1 MCRKVGPFIPI
12 AFAFE
17 PSICNK
23 KPTHVFNPCGHVAS
37 REICDYWSNLSVY
50 NRNISLNEK
59 SACCP
64 YCAVELIPIN
74 IGNNKCYSRLILQ
87 TESGQW
93 SDNDEQF
100 DNNNSN
106 NNHYNHSN
114 NIVLDSK
121 KNLEILQESQQ
132 ELFNREN
139 LASMTD
145 TINIY
150 KSSFLYPRYSTVDN
164 I

>member
-1 MCRKVGPFIPI
+1 VPI

-37 REICDYWSNLSVY
+37 REVCEYWSNMSIY
-50 NRNISLNEK
+50 NRNISSNSK
-59 SACCP
+59 SNMCP
-64 YCAVELIPIN
+64 YCATELIPVRQSDN
-74 IGNNKCYSRLILQ
+74 RCYSRLILQ

-93 SDNDEQF
+93 IDDEEC
-100 DNNNSN
+100 NNF
-106 NNHYNHSN
+106 
-114 NIVLDSK
+114 VDSITNK
-121 KNLEILQESQQ
+121 RDINTLKESQQ

-145 TINIY
+145 TNLNIY
-150 KSSFLYPRYSTVDN
+150 SYSVLHPKHFN
-164 I
+164 